1 MKIFSA
7 KVIAGEGRG
16 RTIGFPTA
24 NLDKTDLGI
33 DFGVYAARAHINERE
48 FAALLHFGPQ
58 KTFAGKISTEL
69 HLKDFIGD
77 IYGQEVRVEII
88 AKIREIRKFES
99 VYDLQKQ
106 IQIDLKSI

>member
-1 MKIFSA
+1 MKIFNA

-16 RTIGFPTA
+16 RKIGVPTA

-33 DFGVYAARAHINERE
+33 DFGVYAAWARVNEQE

-58 KTFAGKISTEL
+58 KTFGGKISTEL
-69 HLKDFIGD
+69 HLKDFAGD

-88 AKIREIRKFES
+88 AKIREIKKFES